1 MSPGRIKATVL
12 ACHFAGAFGPMG
24 LPPFLGLI
32 LAGIA
37 PGASERLIGWL
48 YIVPT
53 ACLAISA
60 PLWGRLADRWGRKPL
75 LLRAQIGLAISFVVA
90 GLAGSL
96 PLFVIAL
103 CLQGLLGGTFSASN
117 AYLSEALPREQLSQ
131 ALNLT
136 QASARLA
143 LILAPAAVGFLIDRH
158 IAPQNVYLI
167 VALLPLIAVLMLLPL
182 PARGDAGTPAIADNG
197 AREMPRRQLLSRGAI
212 MAGQTGFTLAMVSTF
227 PFLVPYSTK
236 TFGVGA
242 GTAGWLFGLP
252 HIVYLFACLP
262 LGRHL
267 RDRDPAPWFAAGCLI
282 VGGMLAV
289 QAFTSSLPVFAIA
302 RLLLGVGMT
311 LGYVG
316 LNALIAHTIE
326 DASAGRTFGWFDS
339 GAKLA
344 TIVASVS
351 GGMIAATAGVG
362 PLFFAAALCGV
373 LTAAMVM
380 LLRGTEAFTRSAALK

>member
-32 LAGIA
+32 LIGLA
-37 PGASERLIGWL
+37 PDASESLIGWL

-75 LLRAQIGLAISFVVA
+75 LLRAQIGLAVSFLVA

-96 PLFVIAL
+96 PLFVVAL

-117 AYLSEALPREQLSQ
+117 AYLSEALPRSELSQ

-143 LILAPAAVGFLIDRH
+143 LILAPAAVGFLIDQH
-158 IAPQNVYLI
+158 IVPQNVYLV
-167 VALLPLIAVLMLLPL
+167 VALLPVIAVLMLLPL
-182 PARGDAGTPAIADNG
+182 PAKGRLKTDTAVDDATPLAHG
-197 AREMPRRQLLSRGAI
+197 RQALSRGAI
-212 MAGQTGFTLAMVSTF
+212 MAGQTGFTLAMISTF
-227 PFLVPYSTK
+227 PFLVPYSMK
-236 TFGVGA
+236 AFDIGA

-267 RDRDPAPWFAAGCLI
+267 RDRDPAPWF
-282 VGGMLAV
+282 
-289 QAFTSSLPVFAIA
+289 
-302 RLLLGVGMT
+302 
-311 LGYVG
+311 
-316 LNALIAHTIE
+316 
-326 DASAGRTFGWFDS
+326 
-339 GAKLA
+339 
-344 TIVASVS
+344 
-351 GGMIAATAGVG
+351 
-362 PLFFAAALCGV
+362 
-373 LTAAMVM
+373 
-380 LLRGTEAFTRSAALK
+380 